1 MRTFSKASTAA
12 TALERQTQLNDNK
25 LNTQCIFLVEQSGWL
40 WAWPMVTILRRRWQ
54 VSGTIR
60 TQLPLHG
67 ASRCLSLPRHVCSP
81 LFTPPPQKFMATF
94 NCQVYVTASELNL
107 HKTRNSPFCVLRSTF
122 SDRRLRFSLLGSLFV
137 VVVVFG
143 QQAIF
148 SRILLVQ
155 AFESLIVSV

>member
-1 MRTFSKASTAA
+1 MRTFSKSSTAA

-25 LNTQCIFLVEQSGWL
+25 LNTQCIFLVEQSGVWL
-40 WAWPMVTILRRRWQ
+40 TVGLADGHDTEA
-54 VSGTIR
+54 
-60 TQLPLHG
+60 PL
-67 ASRCLSLPRHVCSP
+67 ASERHNSHTAASPYCLSLSLAVPPSSP
-81 LFTPPPQKFMATF
+81 HPLKFMATF

-122 SDRRLRFSLLGSLFV
+122 SDRRLRFSLLGSLFIV
-137 VVVVFG
+137 VG